1 MESPVVVVGAGPTGM
16 MLAGELAL
24 AGADVLVLERLAEPS
39 GESRGLGFGPRTME
53 IFAQRGILDDFGD
66 FARSSAGH
74 FGGIPLDFAVFDGA
88 HFSVNGVPQS
98 RTEAVLSGWLDRL
111 GAEVRRG
118 VEVTGVDA
126 GVDGVDVHVTGPGG
140 PATLRASYLVGCDGG
155 RSTVRA
161 AAGFRFEG
169 TDPTLEMYLA
179 DVEGVEVR
187 PRLSGEHTAGGMAMA
202 GPIGGGVTRVISCE
216 LGNEP
221 RERTE
226 PPAYAE
232 VAAAWKRLTGEDI
245 AGGRPV
251 WVSSFTD
258 AARQATEYRRG
269 RVFLAGDAAHI
280 SLPAGGQGMN
290 TGVQDAANLGWKLAA
305 QAGGRA
311 PEGLLDTYHAERHPV
326 GARLLRNTRAQGM
339 LTLGGEAAR
348 PLRDVLSELMA
359 YDEVARHL
367 AGMVSGLD
375 IRYDV
380 GPGDHPL
387 LGRRMPHI
395 GLVTDG
401 TKTTTTELLRTG
413 RGVLLDL
420 TGDADLRRAAS
431 GWSDRVDVVTAAP
444 ADPETGGVAEAG
456 ALLIRPDGHVA
467 WTAPDGAG
475 GGSDG
480 GLGEALARWFGPPR
494 I

>member
-1 MESPVVVVGAGPTGM
+1 M
-16 MLAGELAL
+16 MLAGELGL

-98 RTEAVLSGWLDRL
+98 RTEAVLGRWLDRL
-111 GAEVRRG
+111 GVEVRRG

-126 GVDGVDVHVTGPGG
+126 GGDGVDVHVTGPGG

-155 RSTVRA
+155 RSTVRS

-169 TDPTLEMYLA
+169 TGPTLEMYLA
-179 DVEGVEVR
+179 DVREVEVR
-187 PRLSGEHTAGGMAMA
+187 PRLSGEHTPGGMAMA
-202 GPIGGGVTRVISCE
+202 GPIGDGVTRVISCE

-221 RERTE
+221 RERTA
-226 PPAYAE
+226 PPAYAD

-269 RVFLAGDAAHI
+269 RVLLAGDAAHI
-280 SLPAGGQGMN
+280 CLPAGGQGMN

-305 QAGGRA
+305 QVGGRA

-348 PLRDVLSELMA
+348 PLRDVLAELMA

-375 IRYDV
+375 VRYDV
-380 GPGDHPL
+380 GPGGHPL

-395 GLVTDG
+395 GLVSEG
-401 TKTTTTELLRTG
+401 TKTTTAELLRTG

-420 TGDADLRRAAS
+420 SGDAGLRAAAS
-431 GWSDRVDVVTAAP
+431 GWSDRVDVVTATLPDPGAGGA
-444 ADPETGGVAEAG
+444 ADAG

-467 WTAPDGAG
+467 WTACDGTGGAG
-475 GGSDG
+475 VKTGGGPG
-480 GLGEALARWFGPPR
+480 GALARWFGPPR
-494 I
+494 T

>member
-1 MESPVVVVGAGPTGM
+1 MESPVIIVGAGPTGL
-16 MLAGELAL
+16 MLAGELGL
-24 AGADVLVLERLAEPS
+24 AGADVLVLEKLAEPS

-53 IFAQRGILDDFGD
+53 VFAQRGILEDFGE

-98 RTEAVLSGWLDRL
+98 RTEAVLGRWLDRL
-111 GAEVRRG
+111 GVEVRRG
-118 VEVTGVDA
+118 VEVTGIDA
-126 GVDGVDVHVTGPGG
+126 DADGVDVHVTAPGG
-140 PATLRASYLVGCDGG
+140 PATLRASYVVGCDGG

-161 AAGFRFEG
+161 LAGFRFEG
-169 TDPTLEMYLA
+169 SAPTLEMYLA
-179 DVEGVEVR
+179 DVEGVEVK
-187 PRLSGEHTAGGMAMA
+187 PRLIGEHTSGGMAMA
-202 GPIGGGVTRVISCE
+202 GPIGAGVTRVISCE

-221 RERTE
+221 GERTA
-226 PPAYAE
+226 PLAYAE

-245 AGGRPV
+245 ADGRPL

-280 SLPAGGQGMN
+280 CLPAGGQGMN

-305 QAGGRA
+305 QVAGWA

-348 PLRDVLSELMA
+348 PLRDVLAELMV

-375 IRYDV
+375 IRYEM

-395 GLVTDG
+395 DVVVAG
-401 TKTTTTELLRTG
+401 TKTTTGELLRSG
-413 RGVLLDL
+413 RGLLLDL
-420 TGDADLRRAAS
+420 SGNPELRTAAS
-431 GWSDRVDVVTAAP
+431 GWGDRVDVVTAAL
-444 ADPETGGVAEAG
+444 ADPETDSSAYAD

-467 WTAPDGAG
+467 WTASGGAGENPDGG
-475 GGSDG
+475 P
-480 GLGEALARWFGPPR
+480 GEALTRWFGRPR
-494 I
+494 T